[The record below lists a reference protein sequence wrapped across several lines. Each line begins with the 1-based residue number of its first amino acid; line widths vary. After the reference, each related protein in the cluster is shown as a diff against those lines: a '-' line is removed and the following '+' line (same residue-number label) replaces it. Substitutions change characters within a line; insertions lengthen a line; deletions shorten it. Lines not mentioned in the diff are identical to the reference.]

1 MRYDLEFRPSAL
13 RDLKKLPP
21 DVARR
26 VLAKIAS
33 LRDDLKGDVKRLHG
47 AEPGY
52 RLRVGGYR
60 VLFDLAGAMIVVRRV
75 RHRWEAYG
83 P

>member
-13 RDLKKLPP
+13 RDLKKLSP

-47 AEPGY
+47 TEPAY
-52 RLRVGGYR
+52 RLRVGDYR
-60 VLFDLAGAMIVVRRV
+60 VLFDLAGPKIVVRRV
-75 RHRWEAYG
+75 RHRREAYG
-83 P
+83 A